1 MRDNVY
7 FILVKPVYL
16 GNIGSV
22 ARVMKNFGFAHLRF
36 VEPPKGYKDSEA
48 RRMSVG
54 AFDLLKSSEV
64 FESLDS
70 ALQDISFAI
79 GTTSGQQR
87 DMVPVPFTAIAAEV
101 SGTASNGANKVAIVF
116 GDERNGLTREEL
128 LRCHQVSTIP
138 TDAGF
143 PALNMAQA
151 VAICAYEL
159 SVKSGG
165 SMDTASM
172 SAADT
177 GNTARES
184 APTGQQND
192 QLFEQLGTLLDAVEF
207 SRTFNRDKVLLEL
220 RSFYQRALPT
230 SREYDLL
237 RGALIKINQ
246 KVSGTKTA
254 PKKHESGKVHE
265 R

>member
-54 AFDLLKSSEV
+54 AFDLLKNSEV
-64 FESLDS
+64 FESLSD

-87 DMVPVPFTAIAAEV
+87 DMVPVPFTAIAGEAV
-101 SGTASNGANKVAIVF
+101 CTAGNGANKVAIVF

-159 SVKSGG
+159 SAKSGTSADSSG
-165 SMDTASM
+165 AAAAPASL
-172 SAADT
+172 
-177 GNTARES
+177 
-184 APTGQQND
+184 PTGQQND

-220 RSFYQRALPT
+220 RGFYQRAQPT

-246 KVSGTKTA
+246 KVSGTETA

>member
-87 DMVPVPFTAIAAEV
+87 DLVPVPFNAIAADAV
-101 SGTASNGANKVAIVF
+101 CTAGNGANKVAIVF

-159 SVKSGG
+159 SVKSG
-165 SMDTASM
+165 ASAD
-172 SAADT
+172 SSGAAAS
-177 GNTARES
+177 GAAAAPAS
-184 APTGQQND
+184 LPTGQQND
-192 QLFEQLGTLLDAVEF
+192 QLIEQLGTLLDAVEF

-220 RSFYQRALPT
+220 RGFYQRAQPT

-246 KVSGTKTA
+246 KVSGAETA